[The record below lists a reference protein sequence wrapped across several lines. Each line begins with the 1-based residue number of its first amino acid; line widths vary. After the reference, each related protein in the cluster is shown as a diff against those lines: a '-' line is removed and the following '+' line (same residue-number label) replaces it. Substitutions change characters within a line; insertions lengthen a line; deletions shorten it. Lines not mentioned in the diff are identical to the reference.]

1 MMTTS
6 NVAQRTDRTNAHGE
20 LPELV
25 ASERIVPVWLSL
37 DDIDLVRRSLGRFA
51 PTCESDA
58 ELRLHVAD
66 LRNHFDWVRREFI
79 AGSTR
84 SVI

>member
-37 DDIDLVRRSLGRFA
+37 DDIDLV
-51 PTCESDA
+51 
-58 ELRLHVAD
+58 
-66 LRNHFDWVRREFI
+66 
-79 AGSTR
+79 
-84 SVI
+84 